1 MNTHSPGPWIVEAEL
16 GQIAGYIHNDQGD
29 DTGRAICDLRP
40 GARVKHNDKR
50 RTDSFVFNETDLAN
64 ARLIAAAPDLLHA
77 VEICRLWIAQYHNQP
92 GHDAASRHM
101 TNFLDNVISTATEEN
116 K

>member
-1 MNTHSPGPWIVEAEL
+1 MTTHSPGPWIVEAEL

-40 GARVKHNDKR
+40 GSRVKHNDKR

-64 ARLIAAAPDLLHA
+64 ARLIAAAPDMLRTLELIRDASEGH
-77 VEICRLWIAQYHNQP
+77 VPVLNDWINKLCTHVINQ
-92 GHDAASRHM
+92 AKE
-101 TNFLDNVISTATEEN
+101 AT